1 MCRTFAAEKN
11 KQAKIWHIYT
21 NTIAIVAHMRTRLM
35 SITTDIAKRKG
46 MSITTDTAKRKG
58 MSITTDTATRKVMSI
73 TTSTV

>member
-1 MCRTFAAEKN
+1 LSIDNQFATELRKMCRTFAAKKN

-35 SITTDIAKRKG
+35 SITTD
-46 MSITTDTAKRKG
+46 TAK
-58 MSITTDTATRKVMSI
+58 RKVMSI

>member
-35 SITTDIAKRKG
+35 SITTDTAKRKV
-46 MSITTDTAKRKG
+46 MSISTDTAKRK
-58 MSITTDTATRKVMSI
+58 IMSI